1 MKKEQTTFTFA
12 TSDPNGYQAKEK
24 EKKTFKPQNYTG
36 GFFLPLWNA
45 FKGLICVILYSVR
58 YLSPFRQVNAPITLF
73 QLLITI
79 LGTWIIFT
87 MDLEDKGGFTREIS
101 KAGFMQL
108 SDNKVEMTISNT
120 SFNKTIELKEADVNA
135 LIVRFG
141 KVAKAE
147 NRKFNIPASVLLAV
161 AILESNAGKSDM
173 VKTNNNF
180 FGSRM
185 KNKSYL
191 TAWENWRAH
200 SLSLYQRAKGHI
212 ERVDD
217 REEWIYFIANG
228 EEGNANLYA
237 WQLKTLIAEY
247 NLHHYDEIKNS

>member
-24 EKKTFKPQNYTG
+24 ENKTFKPQNYAG

-45 FKGLICVILYSVR
+45 FKGLVCVILYSVR
-58 YLSPFRQVNAPITLF
+58 NIFPFGPANAPITLF
-73 QLLITI
+73 QILIAL

-87 MDLEDKGGFTREIS
+87 MDLDDKGGFTREVS

-108 SDNKVEMTISNT
+108 SEERVERAISNP
-120 SFNKTIELKEADVNA
+120 SYNKTIEFNESDVNS
-135 LIVRFG
+135 LITRFG
-141 KVAKAE
+141 KVAMAE
-147 NRKFNIPASVLLAV
+147 NKKFNIPASVLLAV
-161 AILESNAGKSDM
+161 AILESDAGKSNR

-185 KNKSYL
+185 KNKSYQ

-247 NLHHYDEIKNS
+247 NLHNYDEIKNS